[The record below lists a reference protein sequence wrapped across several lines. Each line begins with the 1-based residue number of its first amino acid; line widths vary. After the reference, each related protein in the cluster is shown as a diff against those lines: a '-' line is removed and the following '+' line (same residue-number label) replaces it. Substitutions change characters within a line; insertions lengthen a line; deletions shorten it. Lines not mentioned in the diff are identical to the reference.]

1 MNYEGKT
8 FEGMLNAE
16 GLKIGIVCARFND
29 FFVSELLGGA
39 LDTIKRL
46 GGNLADV
53 DIAWVPGS
61 FEIPLVISKMMD
73 TGKYDA
79 TIALGMVIQGSTSH
93 ADHINSQVSK
103 ALGQLALEKGI
114 PAIYGVVSTE
124 NIEQAIER
132 SGTKAGNRGADA
144 ARCAVE
150 MANLLK
156 NISKK
161 GDSE

>member
-1 MNYEGKT
+1 MNYEGNT

-16 GLKIGIVCARFND
+16 GLRIGIVCARFND

-46 GGNLADV
+46 GGDLANV

-73 TGKYDA
+73 TGRYDA

-132 SGTKAGNRGADA
+132 SGTKVGNKGVDA
-144 ARCAVE
+144 AVAAIE
-150 MANLLK
+150 MANLTRA
-156 NISKK
+156 I
-161 GDSE
+161 G

>member
-1 MNYEGKT
+1 MANQAKV
-8 FEGMLNAE
+8 FEGMLDAK
-16 GLKIGIVCARFND
+16 GLRIGIVCARFND

-39 LDTIKRL
+39 LDTIRRL
-46 GGNLADV
+46 GGDLTKVDV
-53 DIAWVPGS
+53 AWVPGS

-73 TGKYDA
+73 SGKYDA
-79 TIALGMVIQGSTSH
+79 TIALGMVIRGSTTH

-103 ALGQLALEKGI
+103 ALGQLSLEKGI
-114 PAIYGVVSTE
+114 PAVYGVVSTE

-144 ARCAVE
+144 ARTAVE

-156 NISKK
+156 NFSRK
-161 GDSE
+161 G

>member
-1 MNYEGKT
+1 MSNQVKYY
-8 FEGMLNAE
+8 EGMLDAK
-16 GLKIGIVCARFND
+16 GLRIGIVCARFND
-29 FFVSELLGGA
+29 FFVSELLSGA
-39 LDTIKRL
+39 LDTIRRL
-46 GGNLADV
+46 GGDLADV
-53 DIAWVPGS
+53 DVAWVPGS
-61 FEIPLVISKMMD
+61 FEIPLVISKMME

-79 TIALGMVIQGSTSH
+79 TIALGMVIRGSTTH

-114 PAIYGVVSTE
+114 PAVYGVVSTE

-144 ARCAVE
+144 ARTAVE

-156 NISKK
+156 NFSRK
-161 GDSE
+161 G

>member
-1 MNYEGKT
+1 MNYEGNT

-16 GLKIGIVCARFND
+16 GLRIGIVCARFND

-39 LDTIKRL
+39 LDPIKRL
-46 GGNLADV
+46 GGDLANV

-161 GDSE
+161 A

>member
-1 MNYEGKT
+1 MANQGKV

-16 GLKIGIVCARFND
+16 GLRIGIVCARFND
-29 FFVSELLGGA
+29 FFVSELLSGA
-39 LDTIKRL
+39 LDTIRRL
-46 GGNLADV
+46 GGDLADV
-53 DIAWVPGS
+53 DVAWVPGS
-61 FEIPLVISKMMD
+61 FEIPLVISKMME

-79 TIALGMVIQGSTSH
+79 TIALGMVIRGSTTH

-103 ALGQLALEKGI
+103 ALGQLSLEKGI
-114 PAIYGVVSTE
+114 PAVYGVVSTE

-144 ARCAVE
+144 ARTAVE

-156 NISKK
+156 NLPRK
-161 GDSE
+161 G

>member
-1 MNYEGKT
+1 MNYEGNT

-16 GLKIGIVCARFND
+16 GLRIGIVCARFND

-46 GGNLADV
+46 GGDLANV

-73 TGKYDA
+73 TGRYDA

-161 GDSE
+161 A

>member
-1 MNYEGKT
+1 MSNQGKV

-16 GLKIGIVCARFND
+16 GLRIGIVCARFND
-29 FFVSELLGGA
+29 FFVSELLNGA
-39 LDTIKRL
+39 LDAIRRL
-46 GGNLADV
+46 GGDPAMV

-73 TGKYDA
+73 TGNYDA
-79 TIALGMVIQGSTSH
+79 TIALGMVIRGSTAH
-93 ADHINSQVSK
+93 ADYINSQVSK

-114 PAIYGVVSTE
+114 PAVYGVVSTE

-144 ARCAVE
+144 ARTAVE

-156 NISKK
+156 NFSRK
-161 GDSE
+161 G

>member
-1 MNYEGKT
+1 MSAQGKIY
-8 FEGMLNAE
+8 EGMLNAK
-16 GLKIGIVCARFND
+16 GLRIGIVCARFND
-29 FFVSELLGGA
+29 FFVNELLGGA
-39 LDTIKRL
+39 LDTLRRL
-46 GGNLADV
+46 GGDPDDV
-53 DIAWVPGS
+53 DVAWVPGS

-79 TIALGMVIQGSTSH
+79 TIALGMVIRGSTTH

-114 PAIYGVVSTE
+114 PAVYGVVSTE

-144 ARCAVE
+144 ARTAVE

-156 NISKK
+156 NFARK
-161 GDSE
+161 G

>member
-1 MNYEGKT
+1 M
-8 FEGMLNAE
+8 
-16 GLKIGIVCARFND
+16 
-29 FFVSELLGGA
+29 SELLSGA
-39 LDTIKRL
+39 LDTFRRL
-46 GGNLADV
+46 GGDPDNVDV
-53 DIAWVPGS
+53 AWVPGS

-79 TIALGMVIQGSTSH
+79 TIALGMVIRGSTTH

-124 NIEQAIER
+124 NIEQAVER

-144 ARCAVE
+144 ARTAVE

-156 NISKK
+156 NFSRK
-161 GDSE
+161 G

>member
-1 MNYEGKT
+1 MQEHGKT
-8 FEGMLNAE
+8 FEGMLNAT
-16 GLKIGIVCARFND
+16 GLKLGIVCARFND

-39 LDTIKRL
+39 LDTFRRL
-46 GGNLADV
+46 GGNPEDV
-53 DIAWVPGS
+53 DVAWVPGS
-61 FEIPLVISKMMD
+61 FEIPMVVSKMMD
-73 TGKYDA
+73 TGRYDA

-156 NISKK
+156 NISQKA
-161 GDSE
+161 

>member
-1 MNYEGKT
+1 MLNQVKT
-8 FEGMLNAE
+8 FEGMLDAK
-16 GLKIGIVCARFND
+16 GLRFGIVCARFND
-29 FFVSELLGGA
+29 FFVSELLSGA
-39 LDTIKRL
+39 LDTIRRL
-46 GGNLADV
+46 GGDPVNIDV
-53 DIAWVPGS
+53 AWVPGS

-73 TGKYDA
+73 SGKYDA
-79 TIALGMVIQGSTSH
+79 TIALGMVIRGSTTH

-114 PAIYGVVSTE
+114 PAVYGVVSTE

-144 ARCAVE
+144 ARTAVE

-156 NISKK
+156 NFSRK
-161 GDSE
+161 G

>member
-1 MNYEGKT
+1 MSAQGKIY
-8 FEGMLNAE
+8 EGMLNAK
-16 GLKIGIVCARFND
+16 GLRIGIVCARFND
-29 FFVSELLGGA
+29 FFVNELLGGA
-39 LDTIKRL
+39 LDTLRRL
-46 GGNLADV
+46 GGDPDDV
-53 DIAWVPGS
+53 DVAWVPGS

-79 TIALGMVIQGSTSH
+79 TIALGMVIRGSTTH

-114 PAIYGVVSTE
+114 PAVYGVVSTE

-144 ARCAVE
+144 ARTAVE

-156 NISKK
+156 NFVRK
-161 GDSE
+161 G

>member
-1 MNYEGKT
+1 MSNAGNVL
-8 FEGMLNAE
+8 EGMLNAE
-16 GLKIGIVCARFND
+16 GLRIGIVCARFND
-29 FFVSELLGGA
+29 FFVSELLSGA
-39 LDTIKRL
+39 LDAFRRL
-46 GGNLADV
+46 GGDPDNV

-79 TIALGMVIQGSTSH
+79 TIALGMVIRGSTTH

-144 ARCAVE
+144 ARTAVE

-156 NISKK
+156 NFSRK
-161 GDSE
+161 G

>member
-1 MNYEGKT
+1 MSTQGKIY
-8 FEGMLNAE
+8 EGMLNAK
-16 GLKIGIVCARFND
+16 GLRIGIVCARFND
-29 FFVSELLGGA
+29 FFVNELLGGA
-39 LDTIKRL
+39 LDTLRRL
-46 GGNLADV
+46 GGDPDDV
-53 DIAWVPGS
+53 DVAWVPGS

-79 TIALGMVIQGSTSH
+79 TIALGMVIRGSTTH

-114 PAIYGVVSTE
+114 PAVYGVVSTE

-144 ARCAVE
+144 ARTAVE
-150 MANLLK
+150 MANLLI
-156 NISKK
+156 NFTRK
-161 GDSE
+161 G

>member
-1 MNYEGKT
+1 MSSQGKV

-16 GLKIGIVCARFND
+16 GLRIGIVCARFND
-29 FFVSELLGGA
+29 FFVSELLSGA
-39 LDTIKRL
+39 LDTIRRL
-46 GGNLADV
+46 GGDPAKVDV
-53 DIAWVPGS
+53 AWVPGS

-79 TIALGMVIQGSTSH
+79 TIALGMVIRGSTTH

-114 PAIYGVVSTE
+114 PAVYGVVSTE

-144 ARCAVE
+144 ARTAVE

-156 NISKK
+156 NFSRK
-161 GDSE
+161 G

>member
-1 MNYEGKT
+1 MLSQVKT
-8 FEGMLNAE
+8 FEGMLDAK
-16 GLKIGIVCARFND
+16 GLRFGIVCARFND
-29 FFVSELLGGA
+29 FFVSELLSGA
-39 LDTIKRL
+39 LDTIRRL
-46 GGNLADV
+46 GGDPANIAV
-53 DIAWVPGS
+53 AWVPGS

-79 TIALGMVIQGSTSH
+79 TIALGMVIRGSTTH

-114 PAIYGVVSTE
+114 PAVYGVVSTE

-144 ARCAVE
+144 ARTAVE

-156 NISKK
+156 NFSRK
-161 GDSE
+161 G

>member
-1 MNYEGKT
+1 MNYEGNT

-16 GLKIGIVCARFND
+16 GLRIGIVCARFND

-46 GGNLADV
+46 GGDLANV

-161 GDSE
+161 A

>member
-1 MNYEGKT
+1 MAAEGNVY
-8 FEGMLNAE
+8 EGMLNAE
-16 GLKIGIVCARFND
+16 GLRIGIVCARFND

-39 LDTIKRL
+39 LDTFRRL
-46 GGNLADV
+46 GGDQKNVDV
-53 DIAWVPGS
+53 AWVPGS

-79 TIALGMVIQGSTSH
+79 TIGLGMVIRGSTTH
-93 ADHINSQVSK
+93 ADHINSEVSK
-103 ALGQLALEKGI
+103 ALGQLSLEKGI
-114 PAIYGVVSTE
+114 PAVYGVVSTE

-144 ARCAVE
+144 ARTAVE

-156 NISKK
+156 NFSRK
-161 GDSE
+161 G

>member
-1 MNYEGKT
+1 MSDKGNV

-16 GLKIGIVCARFND
+16 GLRIGIVCARFND
-29 FFVSELLGGA
+29 FFVGELLEGA
-39 LDTIKRL
+39 LDTFRRL
-46 GGNLADV
+46 GGDLANA

-79 TIALGMVIQGSTSH
+79 TIALGMVIRGSTTH

-103 ALGQLALEKGI
+103 ALGQLSLEKGI
-114 PAIYGVVSTE
+114 PAVYGVVSTE

-144 ARCAVE
+144 ARTAVE

-156 NISKK
+156 NFTRK
-161 GDSE
+161 G

>member
-1 MNYEGKT
+1 MNYEGNT

-16 GLKIGIVCARFND
+16 GLRIGIVCARFND

-46 GGNLADV
+46 GGDLANV

-73 TGKYDA
+73 TGRYDA

-156 NISKK
+156 NISQKA
-161 GDSE
+161 

>member
-1 MNYEGKT
+1 MAKQAKV
-8 FEGMLNAE
+8 FEGMLDAK
-16 GLKIGIVCARFND
+16 GLRIGIVCARFND

-39 LDTIKRL
+39 LDPIRRL
-46 GGNLADV
+46 GGDPADV
-53 DIAWVPGS
+53 DVAWVPGS

-73 TGKYDA
+73 SGKYDA
-79 TIALGMVIQGSTSH
+79 TIALGMVIRGSTTH

-103 ALGQLALEKGI
+103 ALGQLSLEKGI
-114 PAIYGVVSTE
+114 PAVYGVVSTE

-144 ARCAVE
+144 ARTAVE

-156 NISKK
+156 NFSRK
-161 GDSE
+161 G